1 MGAVRMT
8 QRMTVVFWTVAA
20 VGWVFAG
27 WLATR
32 LPY

>member
-1 MGAVRMT
+1 MT
-8 QRMTVVFWTVAA
+8 QRGTVVFWAVAVVA
-20 VGWVFAG
+20 WLFAG

>member
-1 MGAVRMT
+1 MT
-8 QRMTVVFWTVAA
+8 QRVTVVFWTVAA
-20 VGWVFAG
+20 VAWFFAG

>member
-1 MGAVRMT
+1 MT
-8 QRMTVVFWTVAA
+8 QRATVLFWGVAGIA
-20 VGWVFAG
+20 WLLAG

>member
-1 MGAVRMT
+1 MT
-8 QRMTVVFWTVAA
+8 QRVTVVFWSVAA
-20 VGWVFAG
+20 VAWLLAG

>member
-1 MGAVRMT
+1 MT
-8 QRMTVVFWTVAA
+8 QRATVLFWAVAA
-20 VGWVFAG
+20 VAWLLAG

>member
-1 MGAVRMT
+1 MT
-8 QRMTVVFWTVAA
+8 HRVSVLFWTVAA
-20 VGWVFAG
+20 VAWFFAG

>member
-1 MGAVRMT
+1 MT
-8 QRMTVVFWTVAA
+8 QRVTVVFWAVAA
-20 VGWVFAG
+20 VAWVVTG